1 MHTKFYGTAV
11 AIVTPFNEDFS
22 IDFNSLEKLIEHFLK
37 NGINYFIV
45 LGTTGENAT
54 LNSDEKNQIL
64 DFMVEKVAGRAA
76 IVAGFG
82 GNNTQ
87 NIISSIKERNF
98 KGIDAILS
106 VAPYYNKPNQKGLI
120 EHYTAIA
127 NISPVPVIL
136 YNVPGRTSVNISA
149 KTTLELAKHK
159 NIIAIKEASGDL
171 GQIME
176 IIKHKPKDFL
186 VISGDDALTFP
197 MMSLGAA
204 GVISVVGMA
213 EPKRMSDMVKYC
225 LENDFEKAKK
235 LHYEILDLTN
245 AIFEDGNPAGIKAA
259 LKIQNLI
266 KDYVRLPLVKVNPNT
281 FNRINNIIQS

>member
-1 MHTKFYGTAV
+1 MLDKFYGTAV
-11 AIVTPFNEDFS
+11 AIVTPFNKDFS

-54 LNSDEKNQIL
+54 LNSDEKNQIF
-64 DFMVEKVAGRAA
+64 DFVVEKVAGRAA
-76 IVAGFG
+76 IVAGYG

-87 NIISSIKERNF
+87 EIISSIKKRNF

-106 VAPYYNKPNQKGLI
+106 VAPYYNKPNQRGLL
-120 EHYTAIA
+120 EHYNLIA
-127 NISPVPVIL
+127 NNSPVPVVL

-176 IIKHKPKDFL
+176 ILKHKPEDFL

-213 EPKRMSDMVKYC
+213 EPRKMSDMVNYC
-225 LENDFEKAKK
+225 LQNDFEKAKK
-235 LHYEILDLTN
+235 LHYEILDLAN

-259 LKIQNLI
+259 LKLQGLI
-266 KDYVRLPLVKVNPNT
+266 KDYVRLPLVNVNSNT
-281 FNRINNIIQS
+281 